1 MAGNLRSPLFAWGKG
16 KTKMDEKKESYQE
29 IDTEAYAAEFSEPG
43 LWEKI
48 RDNVA
53 SIGLNL
59 IYKALQLFYVAQS
72 PDCTMKVK
80 AGIYGALGY
89 FISPV
94 DLIPDFTPVVGY
106 SDDASAIGLALL
118 LAQMYITEAVK
129 AKARSKMQEIFG
141 ETALE
146 KLSEG

>member
-1 MAGNLRSPLFAWGKG
+1 MAGNSRSLLFAWGKG
-16 KTKMDEKKESYQE
+16 KTTMDEKKESYQE

-72 PDCTMKVK
+72 PDCPMKVK

>member
-1 MAGNLRSPLFAWGKG
+1 
-16 KTKMDEKKESYQE
+16 MDEKKESYQE
-29 IDTEAYAAEFSEPG
+29 IDTEAYAAEYSEPG

-72 PDCTMKVK
+72 PDCPMKVK

-89 FISPV
+89 FISPF
-94 DLIPDFTPVVGY
+94 DLIPDAVPVVGF

-118 LAQMYITEAVK
+118 LAQMYITEEVK
-129 AKARSKMQEIFG
+129 AQARSKMQEIFG

>member
-1 MAGNLRSPLFAWGKG
+1 
-16 KTKMDEKKESYQE
+16 MDEKKESYQE
-29 IDTEAYAAEFSEPG
+29 IDTEAYAAEYSEPG
-43 LWEKI
+43 LWDKI
-48 RDNVA
+48 RGNVA
-53 SIGLNL
+53 SIGLSL

-72 PDCTMKVK
+72 PDCPMKVK

-89 FISPV
+89 FISPI
-94 DLIPDFTPVVGY
+94 DLIPDLTPVVGF

-129 AKARSKMQEIFG
+129 EKARSKIEEIFG
-141 ETALE
+141 KKALE

>member
-1 MAGNLRSPLFAWGKG
+1 MAGNSRSPLFAWEKG

-29 IDTEAYAAEFSEPG
+29 IDTEAYAAEYSEPG

-72 PDCTMKVK
+72 PDCPMKVK

>member
-1 MAGNLRSPLFAWGKG
+1 MSTHEDIKVEEIENLDFEKYEGK
-16 KTKMDEKKESYQE
+16 Y
-29 IDTEAYAAEFSEPG
+29 SEEG
-43 LWEKI
+43 LWDKI
-48 RDNVA
+48 RDSVMSA
-53 SIGLNL
+53 GLAL

-72 PDCTMKVK
+72 PDCPMKVK

-89 FISPV
+89 FISPF
-94 DLIPDFTPVVGY
+94 DLIPDAVPVVGF

-118 LAQMYITEAVK
+118 LAQMYITEEVK

>member
-1 MAGNLRSPLFAWGKG
+1 MRKG
-16 KTKMDEKKESYQE
+16 ENENGRKKESDQE

-43 LWEKI
+43 LWDKI

-72 PDCTMKVK
+72 PDCPMKVK

-118 LAQMYITEAVK
+118 LAQMYVTEEVK